1 MYSCPSMNKC
11 YFVELTERA
20 QATVLSYKAQRNPT
34 ITSLRGL
41 IKGLHVLLV
50 YLMFYYLTALF
61 WNSLKNSHILSTIC
75 VNNRFPLFASSVWA
89 LYKLHPDSPTR
100 LFHAGLVP
108 SGPDQPFH
116 RIIIDRKSGPAEW
129 GTFPPDS
136 RSDIGTDNKQLFS
149 TGSAVLHNPYWPSL
163 VAIQLYF

>member
-1 MYSCPSMNKC
+1 MYSCPSVNKC
-11 YFVELTERA
+11 YFAELTERA
-20 QATVLSYKAQRNPT
+20 QATVLFYKEQRNHVF
-34 ITSLRGL
+34 TSHRSL
-41 IKGLHVLLV
+41 IKALHVLLV
-50 YLMFYYLTALF
+50 FLMFYCLTALF
-61 WNSLKNSHILSTIC
+61 WNSSKNSHILHTIC
-75 VNNRFPLFASSVWA
+75 ANNRFLLLASSVWA
-89 LYKLHPDSPTR
+89 LYKLHPDSPAR

-108 SGPDQPFH
+108 SSPDQPFH

-163 VAIQLYF
+163 FAIQLYF